1 MSIPGPRL
9 IGYNIAHSLYYYL
22 EKMIGL
28 GLLEGPLGHMDLN
41 AKVKPIVEA
50 LHHVLAGGTVSIQV
64 TTPGN
69 PQVVNDLNQKLKE
82 ARDDGNTIN
91 KAVGFYMTAAP

>member
-9 IGYNIAHSLYYYL
+9 VGYNIAYSLYEYL
-22 EKMIGL
+22 ERLIDL

-41 AKVKPIVEA
+41 AKVKPIMEA
-50 LHHVLAGGTVSIQV
+50 LHQVLAGGTVNIQV
-64 TTPGN
+64 TTPGS
-69 PQVVNDLNQKLKE
+69 PQVVQELAQLIKQ
-82 ARDDGNTIN
+82 ARDDGNAIN